1 MNISKKKKANGSAYS
16 LGPEGILV
24 NAIAPGVFA
33 TKMMAGTL
41 KKNGDKIVEAVP
53 LRRVGSPEDIA
64 GTCLYLSSRAG
75 HYTTGAIIT
84 CDGGSVLSRM

>member
-1 MNISKKKKANGSAYS
+1 MPCFCSS
-16 LGPEGILV
+16 LGREGILV

-41 KKNGDKIVEAVP
+41 KKAGDKIIEGIP
-53 LRRVGSPEDIA
+53 LHRVGSPEDIA

-75 HYTTGAIIT
+75 QYTTGATIT
-84 CDGGSVLSRM
+84 CDGGSVLARM